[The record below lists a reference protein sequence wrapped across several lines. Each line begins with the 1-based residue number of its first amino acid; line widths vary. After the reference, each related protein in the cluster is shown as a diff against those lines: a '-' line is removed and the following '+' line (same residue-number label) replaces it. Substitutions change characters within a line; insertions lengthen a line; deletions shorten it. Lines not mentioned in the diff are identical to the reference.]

1 MNSVRLTLLCLGAA
15 VLSACSTPFCNAPG
29 GLCSPQAANTS
40 APPPRPLPP
49 PPPPPLPKPPPEPE
63 LPAAQTFAI
72 AIPGAAGVASN
83 DLAQDQDRSQLAPRA
98 EPPAVTRVVGDA
110 GQPSTAP
117 IRIGLLLPLRSETLG
132 AAADSLRAGFMA
144 AWERDRSNITVTVL
158 ETGDVP
164 QDILSVYARALQSED
179 LVVGPLSRSA
189 VATVATSA
197 LVNKPTIA
205 LNYPEGYGQ
214 AGATPLPPQMVAIGL
229 SIEEE
234 ARQTAQWAAKEQA
247 DGAAV
252 VITTSSPWQRRVA
265 AAFAGEWQRLGRTV
279 RTVELSAPDSYLS
292 DPELVQL
299 RAGLRQN
306 LPGLLFSAMGA
317 DQTRQLRIAL
327 GSNLTAE
334 PTNPTFST
342 ADALPASPPPAPSE
356 QFSSLPV
363 YGTSAL
369 NPGREAGF
377 PTQDL
382 EGVRLLDLPWQVQ
395 RDHPAVMVYPRP
407 LQAGVGSA
415 DMSRLYAL
423 GIDAFRVAREIGR
436 HPAGRFQLD
445 GVTGKLSVDFGHGQ
459 SSFER
464 IEPPAVYKNGVPE
477 PLNP

>member
-1 MNSVRLTLLCLGAA
+1 MKSVRLTLLCMVAA

-40 APPPRPLPP
+40 LPP
-49 PPPPPLPKPPPEPE
+49 PPPPPKPAPLPKPPPEPA

-72 AIPGAAGVASN
+72 NLPDAPGSTGIS
-83 DLAQDQDRSQLAPRA
+83 DDDRGQLPPRA
-98 EPPAVTRVVGDA
+98 EPPAIDRTDNDA

-117 IRIGLLLPLRSETLG
+117 IRIGLLLPLQSETLG
-132 AAADSLRAGFMA
+132 AAADSVRAGFMA
-144 AWERDRSNITVTVL
+144 AWERDRGNITVTVL

-189 VATVATSA
+189 VATIATSA
-197 LVNKPTIA
+197 LVSKPTIA

-214 AGATPLPPQMVAIGL
+214 AGATPLPPHMLAIGL

-234 ARQTAQWAAKEQA
+234 ARQAAQWAAREQA

-252 VITTSSPWQRRVA
+252 VLTTSSPWQRRVA
-265 AAFAGEWQRLGRTV
+265 NAFAAEWQRLGRPV
-279 RTVELSAPDSYLS
+279 RVMELNAPDSYLS
-292 DPELVQL
+292 DPDLVQL
-299 RAGLRQN
+299 RASLRQS
-306 LPGLLFSAMGA
+306 PPALLFSAMGA

-327 GSNLTAE
+327 GGNVSPEA
-334 PTNPTFST
+334 TNPTFST
-342 ADALPASPPPAPSE
+342 ADALPPPPPATPAES
-356 QFSSLPV
+356 FRGLPI

-407 LQAGVGSA
+407 LQAGVGGA
-415 DMSRLYAL
+415 DMARLYAL

-436 HPAGRFQLD
+436 HPVGHFRLD
-445 GVTGKLSVDFGHGQ
+445 GVTGRLSIDFGRGPA
-459 SSFER
+459 SFER
-464 IEPPAVYKNGVPE
+464 IEPAAVYLNGAPE
-477 PLNP
+477 PVNP

>member
-1 MNSVRLTLLCLGAA
+1 MKSVKLTLLCMAAA

-40 APPPRPLPP
+40 PPPPP
-49 PPPPPLPKPPPEPE
+49 VQPPPPLPKPPPEPP
-63 LPAAQTFAI
+63 LPAAETFAI
-72 AIPGAAGVASN
+72 ALPGASGAR
-83 DLAQDQDRSQLAPRA
+83 DDDRGQLAARA
-98 EPPAVTRVVGDA
+98 EPPAITRAGGDD
-110 GQPSTAP
+110 GQPSSAP
-117 IRIGLLLPLRSETLG
+117 IRIGLLLPLQSETLG
-132 AAADSLRAGFMA
+132 GAADAVRAGFMA
-144 AWERDRSNITVTVL
+144 AWERDRANITVTVL
-158 ETGDVP
+158 ATGDVP

-179 LVVGPLSRSA
+179 IVVGPLSRSA
-189 VATVATSA
+189 VATVAASP
-197 LVNKPTIA
+197 LLSKPTIA

-214 AGATPLPPQMVAIGL
+214 PGTPPLPPQMVAIGL

-234 ARQTAQWAAKEQA
+234 ARQAAQWAASEQP

-252 VITTSSPWQRRVA
+252 VVTTSSPWQRRVA
-265 AAFAGEWQRLGRTV
+265 NAFAAEWQRLGRPV

-292 DPELVQL
+292 DPDLVQL

-306 LPGLLFSAMGA
+306 LPALLFSAMGA

-327 GSNLTAE
+327 GSTVSGE

-342 ADALPASPPPAPSE
+342 ADALPPPPPAAPAE
-356 QFSSLPV
+356 QFSSLPF

-407 LQAGVGSA
+407 LQAGAGSA
-415 DMSRLYAL
+415 DLSRLYAL

-436 HPAGRFQLD
+436 HPVGRFQLD
-445 GVTGKLSVDFGHGQ
+445 GVTGRLSVDFGQGPAR
-459 SSFER
+459 FER
-464 IEPPAVYKNGVPE
+464 VEPSAIYKNGLPE

>member
-1 MNSVRLTLLCLGAA
+1 MADDERG
-15 VLSACSTPFCNAPG
+15 
-29 GLCSPQAANTS
+29 
-40 APPPRPLPP
+40 
-49 PPPPPLPKPPPEPE
+49 
-63 LPAAQTFAI
+63 
-72 AIPGAAGVASN
+72 
-83 DLAQDQDRSQLAPRA
+83 QLAPRA
-98 EPPAVTRVVGDA
+98 EPPAAVRSGGDL

-132 AAADSLRAGFMA
+132 AASEAVRAGFMA
-144 AWERDRSNITVTVL
+144 AWERDRGDITVTVL

-164 QDILSVYARALQSED
+164 QDILSVYARALQNED

-189 VATVATSA
+189 VATVASSA

-252 VITTSSPWQRRVA
+252 IVTTSSPWQRRVA
-265 AAFAGEWQRLGRTV
+265 AAFAAEWQRLGRPV
-279 RTVELSAPDSYLS
+279 RTVELNAPDSYLS
-292 DPELVQL
+292 DPDLVQL
-299 RAGLRQN
+299 RAGLRQE
-306 LPGLLFSAMGA
+306 LPVLLFSAMGA

-327 GSNLTAE
+327 GSNLSTE

-342 ADALPASPPPAPSE
+342 ADALPPPPPTAPAE
-356 QFSSLPV
+356 QFSSLPF

-369 NPGREAGF
+369 NPGRDAGF

-407 LQAGVGSA
+407 LQAGAANA

-445 GVTGKLSVDFGHGQ
+445 GVTGRLSVDFGQG
-459 SSFER
+459 SSRFER

-477 PLNP
+477 PVNP

>member
-1 MNSVRLTLLCLGAA
+1 MKSVRLTLLCMVAA

-40 APPPRPLPP
+40 PPPPVQ
-49 PPPPPLPKPPPEPE
+49 PPPPPLPKPPPEPP
-63 LPAAQTFAI
+63 LPAAETFSI
-72 AIPGAAGVASN
+72 SLPGGASVA
-83 DLAQDQDRSQLAPRA
+83 DEDRSQLPPRA
-98 EPPAVTRVVGDA
+98 EPPAIVRNGDA
-110 GQPSTAP
+110 GQPASGP
-117 IRIGLLLPLRSETLG
+117 VRIGLLLPLRSETLG
-132 AAADSLRAGFMA
+132 AAADSVRAGFMA
-144 AWERDRSNITVTVL
+144 AWERDRSNITVTVV

-164 QDILSVYARALQSED
+164 QDILSAYARALQGED
-179 LVVGPLSRSA
+179 IVVGPLSRSA

-214 AGATPLPPQMVAIGL
+214 AGATPLPPQMLAIGL

-234 ARQTAQWAAKEQA
+234 SRQVAQWAAKEQP

-252 VITTSSPWQRRVA
+252 VVLTNSPWQRRVA
-265 AAFAGEWQRLGRTV
+265 AAFAAEWQRLGRPV
-279 RTVELSAPDSYLS
+279 RTIELNAPDSYLS
-292 DPELVQL
+292 DPDLVQL

-306 LPGLLFSAMGA
+306 LPALLFSAMGA

-327 GSNLTAE
+327 GSNVSTE
-334 PTNPTFST
+334 PTNPIFST
-342 ADALPASPPPAPSE
+342 ADALPPPPPAAPTE
-356 QFSSLPV
+356 QFSGLPI

-369 NPGREAGF
+369 NPGRDAGF

-382 EGVRLLDLPWQVQ
+382 DGVRLLDLPWQVQ

-445 GVTGKLSVDFGHGQ
+445 GVTGRLSVDFGQGP

-464 IEPPAVYKNGVPE
+464 IEPAAVYKNGAPE
-477 PLNP
+477 PVNP